1 MYSNLDCI
9 NMGAPCPSYAPTFS
23 CVTAPSLTQMD
34 RLPVELLEHI
44 FRLACIDGGMTGCA
58 LASVSRSIRRAS
70 SQMRYYSVSLRG
82 AKQIRAFI
90 SLLDRNEA
98 GKSPANI
105 KKGHRIRFRPVSR
118 RMSLTTPI
126 VLVRNLFLADCQSA
140 GAVYQWKRALVEW
153 SVDPTTDRLSRFV
166 QQIRYIHKFERS
178 SWKWGTTGK
187 SQTIAETRAETTIH
201 DVLARLA
208 PSLER
213 LCIDQEMRSP
223 LFHSPVFPALVELTC
238 RLQRDLEEST
248 KLSFLCTQF
257 PALQYLH
264 FVNEQ
269 LYRPPFA
276 LSDEQGL
283 PLPLKH
289 VRFSGVWNPV
299 NLLSNLAPPGKSPW
313 ARKGVPNIL
322 ISRQPRSGFILSP
335 VISMSAKSITPLN
348 DHVEP
353 PSDTLTIV
361 SDVSPVL
368 PDVDIR
374 TLSDVSSMPH
384 DVSPVVPD
392 IDLRTL
398 SDVSSRSSHVLPIPP
413 DQHAMMMVDL
423 PPIPTPPPSMY
434 GYWICGTGAPS
445 MSLVPDLSEWRK
457 AASTNEDIT
466 SQIFVVDDPHDYDVY
481 RLHREWLA
489 RMQGQ
494 EGCWKDGVPLALA
507 DL

>member
-1 MYSNLDCI
+1 
-9 NMGAPCPSYAPTFS
+9 MGAPCPSYAPTFS

-34 RLPVELLEHI
+34 HLPVELLEHI
-44 FRLACIDGGMTGCA
+44 FTLACIDGGMTGCA

-70 SQMRYYSVSLRG
+70 SQKRYYSVSLRG

-98 GKSPANI
+98 GKPPANG
-105 KKGHRIRFRPVSR
+105 KKGHRIRFGPVSR

-126 VLVRNLFLADCQSA
+126 VLVRNLFLADCQS
-140 GAVYQWKRALVEW
+140 GAEYPWKRALVEW
-153 SVDPTTDRLSRFV
+153 SVDPTADRLSRFM
-166 QQIRYIHKFERS
+166 QQLRYTHKFERS
-178 SWKWGTTGK
+178 SWQWDATGK
-187 SQTIAETRAETTIH
+187 SRTTAETRAETTIH
-201 DVLARLA
+201 DPLARVA

-223 LFHSPVFPALVELTC
+223 LFYGPIFPVLVELSC
-238 RLQRDLEEST
+238 CLGRDPEEAT
-248 KLSFLCTQF
+248 KPEFLCTQF

-269 LYRPPFA
+269 LRRPPFA

-322 ISRQPRSGFILSP
+322 ISRQPRSGFTLSP
-335 VISMSAKSITPLN
+335 VISMSAISIVPLD

-353 PSDTLTIV
+353 PSDALTII
-361 SDVSPVL
+361 SDVSPGL
-368 PDVDIR
+368 PDIDLR

-392 IDLRTL
+392 IDLCTL

-413 DQHAMMMVDL
+413 DEHAMMMVNL
-423 PPIPTPPPSMY
+423 PPISMPSPSMY
-434 GYWICGTGAPS
+434 GRCLCGTGAPL
-445 MSLVPDLSEWRK
+445 MSPVPGLSEWRK
-457 AASTNEDIT
+457 AASANEDIT
-466 SQIFVVDDPHDYDVY
+466 SQIFVVDDPDDYDVN

-494 EGCWKDGVPLALA
+494 KGCWKDGIALALA